1 MRTLDDRVNLVLAQC
16 GDTVGRPER
25 VLWELATRLPPR
37 FDLHAW
43 ISGAPGLDE
52 FAAALEERDVPVQ
65 RIPPGIRPW
74 DLPRRLSVWLGL
86 RRTRP
91 DLIHI
96 HHAYG
101 SDPRLTAALGQ
112 AAGEEVPLVVSEHGA
127 PEDGRYVPPATRR
140 TLARAGV
147 VTAACTSAADTMAR
161 RIGLDPARM
170 RIVPHGAGA
179 PDDGS
184 EPVAARRMREEL
196 GAAAGTP
203 LFVCASRLEPEK
215 GHAVLLEA
223 LTSLSKRGVA
233 CMAALA
239 GEGSLREPLTRRAAS
254 LGIDASVRFLDTA
267 VELGALLR
275 AADAVVIPSRVDDLP
290 FTALEAMVRG
300 RPVVASAVGG
310 LPDLIE
316 DGVTGLLVPP
326 GEPVALADALER
338 LARRPD
344 EARRMGLRASDMV
357 RESYSWARVVES
369 YESVYDEA
377 LGLAT
382 FAPEPE
388 PAGAR

>member
-1 MRTLDDRVNLVLAQC
+1 MRTLEDRVNLVLAQC

-52 FAAALEERDVPVQ
+52 FAAALEARDIPVQ
-65 RIPPGIRPW
+65 RVPPAIRPW
-74 DLPRRLSVWLGL
+74 DLPRRLKVWLGL

-101 SDPRLTAALGQ
+101 SDPQLTAALGQ
-112 AAGEEVPLVVSEHGA
+112 AAGELPLVVSEHGA
-127 PEDGRYVPPATRR
+127 PEDGRYVPPPTRR

-161 RIGLDPARM
+161 RIGLDPGRM
-170 RIVPHGAGA
+170 RIVPHGAGT
-179 PDDGS
+179 PDDGG

-196 GAAAGTP
+196 GVAAATP
-203 LFVCASRLEPEK
+203 LWVCASRLEPEK

-223 LTSLSKRGVA
+223 LTSLSRRGVEYV
-233 CMAALA
+233 AALA
-239 GEGSLREPLTRRAAS
+239 GDGSLREPLTRRAAN
-254 LGIDASVRFLDTA
+254 LGIESSVRFLGPA

-275 AADAVVIPSRVDDLP
+275 AADAVVIPSRSDDLP
-290 FTALEAMVRG
+290 FSALEAMVRG

-310 LPDLIE
+310 LPDLIQ
-316 DGVTGLLVPP
+316 DGVSGLLVPP
-326 GEPVALADALER
+326 GEPHALADALER
-338 LARRPD
+338 LAKRPD
-344 EARRMGLRASDMV
+344 EARRMGLRASDAV
-357 RESYSWARVVES
+357 RDAYSWGRIVEA

-382 FAPEPE
+382 FAPEAE
-388 PAGAR
+388 PVGAP